1 MQTNQ
6 NPTQNPTYSVEIK
19 QDSYKIFF
27 AKDVPSME
35 LAVKIALHT
44 HEVMNT
50 PHIIH
55 VIHDDI
61 IDCTFVRYASTS
73 V

>member
-6 NPTQNPTYSVEIK
+6 NLTPQPTYRVELK
-19 QDSYKIFF
+19 QNDNTISF
-27 AKDVPSME
+27 ADDIPKKE
-35 LAVKIALHT
+35 FAVKLSLSLH
-44 HEVMNT
+44 ESSNT

-61 IDCTFVRYASTS
+61 IDCTFERYATTP

>member
-1 MQTNQ
+1 MPINQ
-6 NPTQNPTYSVEIK
+6 NPTLNPTYCVEIK
-19 QDSYKIFF
+19 QDSQKLFF
-27 AKDVPSME
+27 AKDVPSIE

-61 IDCTFVRYASTS
+61 IDCTFVRYATAN

>member
-1 MQTNQ
+1 MNKSQ
-6 NPTQNPTYSVEIK
+6 NPTPQPVYRVEIK
-19 QDSYKIFF
+19 QNDKSISF
-27 AKDVPSME
+27 AENVPTME
-35 LAVKIALHT
+35 IAVKLSLSLH
-44 HEVMNT
+44 EYSNT

-61 IDCTFVRYASTS
+61 IDCTFVRYATAT